1 MGPRGPALRG
11 GGRPPAAHRLQ
22 LERRGR
28 WRLQRGPGQPFP
40 GPRPLSGWQPR
51 EKEKGRKKKRGEI
64 KETGAWK
71 CPYNLMT
78 FVGKMRGHRVGGCL
92 PRDPASLSPGLPS
105 SPVFIWAK
113 YVHAKVNSLPA
124 THKLRMTCLAGLP
137 YMESAVFQSSLPFAK
152 FTGRKT
158 PCMRGLLFFFF
169 SFFPPLFVVRHSKTK
184 KSKYRRSLG
193 GAPVG

>member
-1 MGPRGPALRG
+1 MQ
-11 GGRPPAAHRLQ
+11 LQ
-22 LERRGR
+22 PSSE
-28 WRLQRGPGQPFP
+28 QPFP
-40 GPRPLSGWQPR
+40 GRCGHCQSAAGFEFGSLDRKR
-51 EKEKGRKKKRGEI
+51 ERERKGGEM

-71 CPYNLMT
+71 CTYNLMT
-78 FVGKMRGHRVGGCL
+78 FVRRRCESIRREPRFL
-92 PRDPASLSPGLPS
+92 PRDPASLAPGLPS

-158 PCMRGLLFFFF
+158 PCMRGLLSLSLFFFF
-169 SFFPPLFVVRHSKTK
+169 VL
-184 KSKYRRSLG
+184 
-193 GAPVG
+193 

>member
-1 MGPRGPALRG
+1 MVSDHTPSRARGTAGGCSCSPAPSSPSPG
-11 GGRPPAAHRLQ
+11 SADTVSPASFPLGS
-22 LERRGR
+22 LK
-28 WRLQRGPGQPFP
+28 QRK
-40 GPRPLSGWQPR
+40 RK
-51 EKEKGRKKKRGEI
+51 KEKGGRAV

-71 CPYNLMT
+71 CTYNLT
-78 FVGKMRGHRVGGCL
+78 AFVGGGGRCESIRREPRFL
-92 PRDPASLSPGLPS
+92 PRGPAFLFPRLPS

-152 FTGRKT
+152 FSGRKT

-169 SFFPPLFVVRHSKTK
+169 FFPSFCSASLKNCK

-193 GAPVG
+193 GAAVG